1 MQNLIE
7 IFEKIDF
14 YLWNGFLIYLLL
26 IVGIFLTIRLKG
38 MQVKYLFTSLKF
50 AFFRKDKNAKGD
62 ISQFEALMTALA
74 ATIGIGSIAGMA
86 TAVIAGGFGA
96 IFWMWVVA
104 FIGMVT
110 KYAEALLAVKYRTVD
125 KNNQMAGGPMYYI
138 HKALNLKWLG
148 SMFAVFGML
157 AAFAG
162 GNLIQSQSISDAL
175 FELVKLPHF
184 VSGIIIAISTAIVIL
199 GGIKSLGK
207 VNAYLVPIMA
217 LIYITGGLAIIVMNY
232 SNILNG
238 LSLIFKSAFSI
249 KAAKG
254 GLIGAGIQAAVQMG
268 IARGISSNEAGLGSA
283 PIAAAAAKT
292 DVPGRQALIS
302 MSGVFLSSFIVCTI
316 TVLVLAVTNVVGITT
331 HTGDLLNGAPLVMR
345 AFSNV
350 LPFGGYIVA
359 IGLVLFGFST
369 ILGWSYYGE
378 KCFEFLFNEKKIIFF
393 RVAFIFVSFLGAISS
408 LKLVWPLADIMN
420 GLMAFPNL
428 IGLFLLTNVVVAES
442 KGFFDLLKKEKLLKK
457 KQKQKI
463 LP

>member
-1 MQNLIE
+1 MKDLIQ
-7 IFEKIDF
+7 ICEKIDF
-14 YLWNGFLIYLLL
+14 YLWNSFLIYLFL
-26 IVGIFLTIRLKG
+26 IVGIFLTIKLRG
-38 MQVKYLFTSLKF
+38 MQIKYLFISLKF
-50 AFFRKDKNAKGD
+50 AFFRSDKKAKGD
-62 ISQFEALMTALA
+62 ISQFQALMTALA

-86 TAVIAGGFGA
+86 TAIIAGGFGA

-110 KYAEALLAVKYRTVD
+110 KYAEALLAVKYRVLD

-138 HKALNLKWLG
+138 HRALNLKWLG
-148 SMFAVFGML
+148 VLFAIFGML
-157 AAFAG
+157 ASFAG

-184 VSGIIIAISTAIVIL
+184 ICGTIMAIFVAVVIL
-199 GGIKSLGK
+199 GGIKSLGR
-207 VNAYLVPIMA
+207 VNAFLVPIMA
-217 LIYITGGLAIIVMNY
+217 LTYIIGGLIIIVINY
-232 SNILNG
+232 SHILNG
-238 LSLIFKSAFSI
+238 LTLIFKSAFSL

-254 GLIGAGIQAAVQMG
+254 GLIGAGIQSAIQMG
-268 IARGISSNEAGLGSA
+268 MARGISSNEAGLGSA

-316 TVLVLAVTNVVGITT
+316 TVLVIAVTNVAGIVTQ
-331 HTGDLLNGAPLVMR
+331 TGDLLNGAPLVMR
-345 AFSNV
+345 AFSKV

-378 KCFEFLFNEKKIIFF
+378 KCFEFLFHEKYIFF
-393 RVAFIFVSFLGAISS
+393 FRIAFILVVFLGSISS
-408 LKLVWPLADIMN
+408 IKLVWPLTDIMN

-428 IGLFLLTNVVVAES
+428 IALFLLTNVVVNES
-442 KGFFDLLKKEKLLKK
+442 KGFFNLLKREKLLKTN
-457 KQKQKI
+457 QKI